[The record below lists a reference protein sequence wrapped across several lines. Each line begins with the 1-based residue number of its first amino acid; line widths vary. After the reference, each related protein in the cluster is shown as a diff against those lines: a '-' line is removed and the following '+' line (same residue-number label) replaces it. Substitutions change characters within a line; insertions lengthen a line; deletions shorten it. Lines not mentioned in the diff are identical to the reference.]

1 MLKREGDVL
10 MLEGPVTFETVPAL
24 VGAAEEHLSQGAQT
38 VDFSQVTEIDSAA
51 VALALEWLRQAAR
64 HNVAL
69 RLENLPSSMNNLAEL
84 YGVSE
89 FLYPA
94 PR

>member
-10 MLEGPVTFETVPAL
+10 VLDGPVTFDTVPAL
-24 VGAAEEHLSQGAQT
+24 VGAAEEHLSRGART
-38 VDFSQVTEIDSAA
+38 VDFGRVTDIDSAA
-51 VALALEWLRQAAR
+51 VALALEWLRQAAS
-64 HNVAL
+64 HNITL
-69 RLENLPSSMNNLAEL
+69 RLENLPPSMHNLAEL